1 MFLIS
6 SLFPAFG
13 KFFRELAIPQR
24 LDDLIAKIKVPQ
36 NPVARFF
43 FCAMMELTSFFI
55 IATNFRALAKGFIVW
70 TVITDGLIVLQSTV
84 INKLQIENEKA
95 RSGSSILAFTIGGMG
110 GSALC
115 IILTRHLWGS

>member
-6 SLFPAFG
+6 RLFPAFG
-13 KFFRELAIPQR
+13 QFFRDLAISNR
-24 LDDLIAKIKVPQ
+24 LDNLIAKIKVPQ
-36 NPVARFF
+36 NPVGRFF
-43 FCAMMELTSFFI
+43 FCAILELVSFFI

-70 TVITDGLIVLQSTV
+70 TVVTDGLIVLQSTI
-84 INKLQIENEKA
+84 INKLMIENEKTRDGA
-95 RSGSSILAFTIGGMG
+95 AITAFTLGGMG

>member
-13 KFFRELAIPQR
+13 KFFRDLAIPQR
-24 LDDLIAKIKVPQ
+24 LDNAIAKIKVPE
-36 NPVARFF
+36 NPIARFA
-43 FCAMMELTSFFI
+43 FCAISELVSFFI

-70 TVITDGLIVLQSTV
+70 TVVTDGLIVLQSTV

-115 IILTRHLWGS
+115 IVLTRYLWGS